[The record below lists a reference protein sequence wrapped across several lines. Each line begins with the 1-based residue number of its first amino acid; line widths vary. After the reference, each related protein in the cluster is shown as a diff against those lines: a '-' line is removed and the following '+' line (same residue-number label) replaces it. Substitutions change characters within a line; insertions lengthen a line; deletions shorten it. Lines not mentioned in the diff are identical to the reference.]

1 MGIRNE
7 IKTGEMRIE
16 EKKGTDEMKQ
26 ESLEVEK
33 KELRE
38 KNCKEETR

>member
-33 KELRE
+33 KRTKRKKL
-38 KNCKEETR
+38 